1 MVPNEKK
8 VEEFI
13 QILAALAVS
22 GEYVTTLVFNRARQ
36 IVNCIFEDKSKK
48 NFINSKQIGAKLHW
62 LQRRI
67 GR

>member
-36 IVNCIFEDKSKK
+36 IVNCISEDKSKK
-48 NFINSKQIGAKLHW
+48 KLY
-62 LQRRI
+62 
-67 GR
+67 